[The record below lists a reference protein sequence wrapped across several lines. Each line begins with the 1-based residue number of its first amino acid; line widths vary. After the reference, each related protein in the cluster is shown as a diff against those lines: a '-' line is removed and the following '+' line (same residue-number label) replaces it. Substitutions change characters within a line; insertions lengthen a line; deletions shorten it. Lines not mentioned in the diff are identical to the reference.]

1 MWRVVMRPAL
11 LRPPLLASGRTS
23 DFSGV
28 DRVISTK
35 SATLEPRRPGVV
47 GLYLRIPIVCDPQF
61 PNRLDQSLTRSGD
74 RTPEDVDRAFL
85 QGDDGALGVLA
96 LADAEAGATG
106 LALAV
111 QRVDGVHLDVED
123 PLDRDLDLGLV
134 GPRVDDE
141 GVLALVEQPV
151 GLLRDDRRE
160 QNVARV
166 LAQVAHLVSSSTD
179 SAFFAAAFL
188 AGFLAL
194 GASGA
199 SSTSTTTSASAAALP
214 LPGPARKVLSAPS
227 VKTMSSAQST
237 SYVFSWSGT
246 RTWTFSR
253 LRRLFHD
260 VASLRSTTTRT
271 FLRSDTP
278 SRIAHA
284 VLVDGVSPSTRA
296 LKTWIRPWRARS
308 ERAPRRAAAF
318 IFLGVRWA

>member
-123 PLDRDLDLGLV
+123 PLDRDLGLGLV

-160 QNVARV
+160 QDVARV

-179 SAFFAAAFL
+179 SAFFAAAFFG
-188 AGFLAL
+188 AAFLAAGAA
-194 GASGA
+194 GASTA

-214 LPGPARKVLSAPS
+214 LTGPARKVLSAPS
-227 VKTMSSAQST
+227 VKTMSSAQRT

-253 LRRLFHD
+253 
-260 VASLRSTTTRT
+260 
-271 FLRSDTP
+271 
-278 SRIAHA
+278 
-284 VLVDGVSPSTRA
+284 
-296 LKTWIRPWRARS
+296 
-308 ERAPRRAAAF
+308 
-318 IFLGVRWA
+318 

>member
-11 LRPPLLASGRTS
+11 LRPPLLESGRTS

-111 QRVDGVHLDVED
+111 QRVDRVDLDAED

-151 GLLRDDRRE
+151 GLLRHDRRE
-160 QNVARV
+160 QDVARV
-166 LAQVAHLVSSSTD
+166 LAQVAHLVSSSAD
-179 SAFFAAAFL
+179 SAVFAAAFL
-188 AGFLAL
+188 AGLLAL
-194 GASGA
+194 GGSGA
-199 SSTSTTTSASAAALP
+199 STTSASAAALP
-214 LPGPARKVLSAPS
+214 WTGPARKVLSAPS
-227 VKTMSSAQST
+227 VKTMSSAQRT

-260 VASLRSTTTRT
+260 VASLRSTTTST

-284 VLVDGVSPSTRA
+284 DLVDGVSPSTRA
-296 LKTWIRPWRARS
+296 LKTWMRP
-308 ERAPRRAAAF
+308 
-318 IFLGVRWA
+318 

>member
-11 LRPPLLASGRTS
+11 LRPPLLESGRTS

-160 QNVARV
+160 QDVARV

-188 AGFLAL
+188 GAAFLAGFLASGAA
-194 GASGA
+194 GASTA

-214 LPGPARKVLSAPS
+214 LTGPARKVLSAPS
-227 VKTMSSAQST
+227 VKTMSSAQRT
-237 SYVFSWSGT
+237 S
-246 RTWTFSR
+246 
-253 LRRLFHD
+253 
-260 VASLRSTTTRT
+260 
-271 FLRSDTP
+271 
-278 SRIAHA
+278 
-284 VLVDGVSPSTRA
+284 
-296 LKTWIRPWRARS
+296 
-308 ERAPRRAAAF
+308 
-318 IFLGVRWA
+318 